1 VRTIRWVGLSLAA
14 CLLACSPAPKPR
26 ETVDDLAVLFPVA
39 EVHREVGDIDFGSF
53 AGREHLTSGWY
64 QNERD
69 RTLGTFVWSKGDAS
83 DVEIFLAAPRDL
95 RAEIRCA
102 PVAVPGPP
110 QTLRVEVNGRPLG
123 TVVMSPGMRDYTI
136 ALPRALLVSGT
147 NRLRFRYRN
156 AIQDAK
162 RRQLAVQ
169 WDRLR
174 FRPLRPEGAAPPRSE
189 QGAIYLPFGTEA
201 VYFVDLP
208 EAGDLSIRRIEKEA
222 AGTGGRLIVS
232 VQEENGR
239 PDEKKIEAG
248 SSARVELPGSGD
260 HLVRIALRAVA
271 AEPEAVGGLRVV
283 APRVLSVR
291 PREKTASVPERS
303 WPQRPNIILY
313 LVDTLRTDRLGCY
326 GAAKPTS
333 PALDAFAGGAT
344 LFEHAVAQ
352 ASWTR
357 PSVTSVL
364 TGLTPLRHGVRTLD
378 DRLSEEASTLP
389 EQLRAAGYRT
399 AGFSTN
405 PNVSQETGLAQG
417 FDDFHLDGTGV
428 GSATVNQWVLDWLD
442 QHRGTAPFFLYIHTL
457 DPHAP
462 YEAPVEMIQRFAPG
476 VWPGAGNREEIR
488 RTLLARGEERARRI
502 AQLSALY
509 DAEVATNDRS
519 FGELLAALR
528 QRNLFDSSLVVFLAD
543 HGEEFDEHGFL
554 GHGNNL
560 YAQTLHVPLIVKWPH
575 QTRGE
580 RVRRLAQH
588 VDLLPTLL
596 RAAGLTPPN
605 GQPGTDLYAL
615 AALQEETAGRRAVSH
630 LSYDGR
636 DGVSLVQRDW
646 KLILPLSRKFGGG
659 PELYRWDA
667 DPNERENLAEKDPV
681 RTGWLTAQLR
691 LELLRASA
699 GLKAA
704 PTPIDDEARKALRAL
719 GYI

>member
-1 VRTIRWVGLSLAA
+1 VQAIRRTAIGTALLLTT

-26 ETVDDLAVLFPVA
+26 ERVHDLAVLFPVA
-39 EVHREVGDIDFGSF
+39 EVHREVGDVDLGS
-53 AGREHLTSGWY
+53 AAAREHLTSGWY
-64 QNERD
+64 HNERD
-69 RTLGTFVWSKGDAS
+69 RNLGTFVWSKGDAS
-83 DVEIFLAAPRDL
+83 DIEIFLAAPRDL

-102 PVAVPGPP
+102 PVVVPGSP

-136 ALPRALLVSGT
+136 ALPRALLVAGT

-156 AIQDAK
+156 VIQDAK

-174 FRPLRPEGAAPPRSE
+174 FRPLRPEGAEPPRSE
-189 QGAIYLPFGTEA
+189 RGALVLPFGTEA
-201 VYFVDLP
+201 VFFVDLP
-208 EAGDLSIRRIEKEA
+208 DAGELSIRRVE
-222 AGTGGRLIVS
+222 GTGGHLIVS
-232 VQEENGR
+232 AQEENGR
-239 PDEKKIEAG
+239 PEEKKIAAG
-248 SSARVELPGSGD
+248 SSARIELPGRGE
-260 HLVRIALRAVA
+260 HLVRIALRAVPSGDA
-271 AEPEAVGGLRVV
+271 SGGLRVV
-283 APRVLSVR
+283 APRVLSTR
-291 PREKTASVPERS
+291 PREETASVPERS
-303 WPQRPNIILY
+303 WTERPNIIIY

-333 PALDAFAGGAT
+333 PALDAFARGAT

-357 PSVTSVL
+357 PSVTSIL
-364 TGLTPLRHGVRTLD
+364 TGLTPLHHGVRTLD
-378 DRLSEEASTLP
+378 DRLSDDALTLP

-405 PNVSQETGLAQG
+405 PNVSNETGLAQG
-417 FDDFHLDGTGV
+417 FDDFLLDDRDV
-428 GSATVNQWVLDWLD
+428 RSATVNDRVLRWLD
-442 QHRGTAPFFLYIHTL
+442 GHQGTAPFFLYIHTL

-462 YEAPVEMIQRFAPG
+462 YEPPVEMIQRFAPD
-476 VWPGAGNREEIR
+476 VWPGAGKQEEIR
-488 RTLLARGEERARRI
+488 RTLLARGDERARRI

-528 QRNLFDSSLVVFLAD
+528 QRNLFDSSLVVFVAD

-560 YAQTLHVPLIVKWPH
+560 YAETLNVPLIVKWPH

-580 RVRRLAQH
+580 RAPLLAQQ

-596 RAAGLTPPN
+596 CAAGLTPPSSL
-605 GQPGTDLYAL
+605 PGADLYAL
-615 AALQEETAGRRAVSH
+615 AARQEEAAGRRAVSH

-636 DGVSLVQRDW
+636 DGVSLVEGDW
-646 KLILPLSRKFGGG
+646 KLILPLSRKLGDG
-659 PELYRWDA
+659 PELYRRRT
-667 DPNERENLAEKDPV
+667 DPGEHENLAQANEI

-691 LELLRASA
+691 LELLRASE

-704 PTPIDDEARKALRAL
+704 PAPVDEERRKQLHAL
-719 GYI
+719 GYL